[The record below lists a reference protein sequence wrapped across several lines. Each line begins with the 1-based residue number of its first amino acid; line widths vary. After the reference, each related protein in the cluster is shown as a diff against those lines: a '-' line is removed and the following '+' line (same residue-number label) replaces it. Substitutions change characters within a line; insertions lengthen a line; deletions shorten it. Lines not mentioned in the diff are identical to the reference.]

1 MATRGQRIRH
11 TYEDYLN
18 TPEGERYELLDGEL
32 VVAPSPKTIHQTL
45 VMELST
51 VLNAFVKRLALGK
64 VYAAPTDVVLWDGG
78 QRNVVQPD
86 VLFISAAREGII
98 TEANVQGAP
107 DLVVEILSPSTQSR
121 DRGYKRDLYARHGV
135 GEYWLVD
142 PDAKRIEILLLSA
155 GDFEIGGNYGPEDT
169 LISPTL
175 HGFRLNLA
183 EIFGAL

>member
-1 MATRGQRIRH
+1 MATRGQRTRH

-32 VVAPSPKTIHQTL
+32 VMVPAPNMTHQTL
-45 VMELST
+45 VIELAA
-51 VLNAFVKRLALGK
+51 LLHIFLKQHALGR
-64 VYAAPTDVVLWDGG
+64 VYVAPTDVEFWSG
-78 QRNVVQPD
+78 NEKEVVQPD
-86 VLFISAAREGII
+86 ILFISAERDHIL

-107 DLVVEILSPSTQSR
+107 DLVIEILSPYTQSR
-121 DRGYKRDLYARHGV
+121 DRGYKCDLYARHGV

>member
-1 MATRGQRIRH
+1 MATRGRRTRA

-32 VVAPSPKTIHQTL
+32 VVAPSPRTVHQTL
-45 VMELST
+45 VMELAT
-51 VLNAFVKRLALGK
+51 ALNAFVKRLALGK
-64 VYAAPTDVVLWDGG
+64 IFAAPTDVEFWSG
-78 QRNVVQPD
+78 NEKEVVQPD
-86 VLFISAAREGII
+86 ILFISAERDHIL

-107 DLVVEILSPSTQSR
+107 DLVIEILSPYTQSR

-155 GDFEIGGNYGPEDT
+155 GDFESGGNYGPEDMLT
-169 LISPTL
+169 SPTL
-175 HGFRLNLA
+175 QGFEFSLA
-183 EIFGAL
+183 EIFGTV

>member
-1 MATRGQRIRH
+1 MTTRGQRTRH

-32 VVAPSPKTIHQTL
+32 VVAPSPSMTHQRIVGRLHVVLQGYVTHAGL
-45 VMELST
+45 GEL
-51 VLNAFVKRLALGK
+51 FI
-64 VYAAPTDVVLWDGG
+64 APSDVVLWDGG

-98 TEANVQGAP
+98 TDANIQGAP
-107 DLVVEILSPSTQSR
+107 DLVIEILSPYTQSR

-155 GDFEIGGNYGPEDT
+155 GDFESGGNYGPEDT